1 MKKRKKRRSKIE
13 GGDKLPFDIEM
24 GKNQKAIKVLQRLF
38 DAGYGTE
45 KEIVNMTMDEM
56 LALPGV
62 NVADLCII
70 SELQKSIKANKV
82 IAICQRKQK
91 QGKKRK
97 EQIMVEQPKYLE
109 MTLSQLKAYVEFS
122 ESNVLLVVE
131 FQKEIRTMENE
142 LEVVNIRLVR
152 EPSLYSEQILDS
164 PQAVVE
170 LMAKELSQ
178 YDREVFCILNM
189 KNNGQVI
196 NMNLVSV
203 GTINASLVI
212 PREVFKSSI
221 LANASAIIGLH
232 NHPSGNVKPSKED
245 MIVTRKLQKCGQLLG
260 IELLDHIIVGGTNG
274 KMLSFR
280 EEKMLNV
287 TGRMGEMER

>member
-1 MKKRKKRRSKIE
+1 
-13 GGDKLPFDIEM
+13 
-24 GKNQKAIKVLQRLF
+24 
-38 DAGYGTE
+38 
-45 KEIVNMTMDEM
+45 
-56 LALPGV
+56 
-62 NVADLCII
+62 
-70 SELQKSIKANKV
+70 
-82 IAICQRKQK
+82 
-91 QGKKRK
+91 
-97 EQIMVEQPKYLE
+97 
-109 MTLSQLKAYVEFS
+109 MTLSQLKAYVESS
-122 ESNVLLVVE
+122 ESKVLL
-131 FQKEIRTMENE
+131 
-142 LEVVNIRLVR
+142 
-152 EPSLYSEQILDS
+152 
-164 PQAVVE
+164 VVE

-260 IELLDHIIVGGTNG
+260 IELLDHIIVASEHSY
-274 KMLSFR
+274 SFA
-280 EEKMLNV
+280 EHGLIKSKTFPAIVIDKSE
-287 TGRMGEMER
+287 

>member
-1 MKKRKKRRSKIE
+1 
-13 GGDKLPFDIEM
+13 
-24 GKNQKAIKVLQRLF
+24 
-38 DAGYGTE
+38 
-45 KEIVNMTMDEM
+45 
-56 LALPGV
+56 
-62 NVADLCII
+62 
-70 SELQKSIKANKV
+70 
-82 IAICQRKQK
+82 
-91 QGKKRK
+91 
-97 EQIMVEQPKYLE
+97 MVEQPKYLE
-109 MTLSQLKAYVEFS
+109 MTLSQLKAYVESS
-122 ESNVLLVVE
+122 ESKVLL
-131 FQKEIRTMENE
+131 
-142 LEVVNIRLVR
+142 
-152 EPSLYSEQILDS
+152 
-164 PQAVVE
+164 VVE

-212 PREVFKSSI
+212 HREVFKSSI

-287 TGRMGEMER
+287 IGRMGEMER

>member
-1 MKKRKKRRSKIE
+1 
-13 GGDKLPFDIEM
+13 
-24 GKNQKAIKVLQRLF
+24 
-38 DAGYGTE
+38 
-45 KEIVNMTMDEM
+45 
-56 LALPGV
+56 
-62 NVADLCII
+62 
-70 SELQKSIKANKV
+70 
-82 IAICQRKQK
+82 
-91 QGKKRK
+91 
-97 EQIMVEQPKYLE
+97 
-109 MTLSQLKAYVEFS
+109 
-122 ESNVLLVVE
+122 
-131 FQKEIRTMENE
+131 MENE

-178 YDREVFCILNM
+178 YD
-189 KNNGQVI
+189 
-196 NMNLVSV
+196 
-203 GTINASLVI
+203 
-212 PREVFKSSI
+212 REVFKSSI

-287 TGRMGEMER
+287 TGKMDWER

>member
-1 MKKRKKRRSKIE
+1 
-13 GGDKLPFDIEM
+13 
-24 GKNQKAIKVLQRLF
+24 
-38 DAGYGTE
+38 
-45 KEIVNMTMDEM
+45 
-56 LALPGV
+56 
-62 NVADLCII
+62 
-70 SELQKSIKANKV
+70 
-82 IAICQRKQK
+82 
-91 QGKKRK
+91 
-97 EQIMVEQPKYLE
+97 
-109 MTLSQLKAYVEFS
+109 
-122 ESNVLLVVE
+122 
-131 FQKEIRTMENE
+131 MENE

-221 LANASAIIGLH
+221 LANASAIIGFH
-232 NHPSGNVKPSKED
+232 NSSGNVKPSKED

-287 TGRMGEMER
+287 TGRMDRER

>member
-1 MKKRKKRRSKIE
+1 
-13 GGDKLPFDIEM
+13 
-24 GKNQKAIKVLQRLF
+24 
-38 DAGYGTE
+38 
-45 KEIVNMTMDEM
+45 
-56 LALPGV
+56 
-62 NVADLCII
+62 
-70 SELQKSIKANKV
+70 
-82 IAICQRKQK
+82 
-91 QGKKRK
+91 
-97 EQIMVEQPKYLE
+97 
-109 MTLSQLKAYVEFS
+109 
-122 ESNVLLVVE
+122 
-131 FQKEIRTMENE
+131 MENE
-142 LEVVNIRLVR
+142 LEVVNIHLVK
-152 EPSLYSEQILDS
+152 EPSLYSEQTLDS

-232 NHPSGNVKPSKED
+232 NHPSGNVNSGNVKPSKED

-287 TGRMGEMER
+287 TGRMDWER

>member
-1 MKKRKKRRSKIE
+1 LKIVLEKGTGKSKITYRAQPE
-13 GGDKLPFDIEM
+13 KAKSINEIIEHYNMMVAFFD
-24 GKNQKAIKVLQRLF
+24 RLF
-38 DAGYGTE
+38 
-45 KEIVNMTMDEM
+45 
-56 LALPGV
+56 
-62 NVADLCII
+62 
-70 SELQKSIKANKV
+70 
-82 IAICQRKQK
+82 KQ
-91 QGKKRK
+91 
-97 EQIMVEQPKYLE
+97 P
-109 MTLSQLKAYVEFS
+109 
-122 ESNVLLVVE
+122 
-131 FQKEIRTMENE
+131 MENE

-152 EPSLYSEQILDS
+152 EPSLYSEQTLDS

-287 TGRMGEMER
+287 TGRMDWER

>member
-1 MKKRKKRRSKIE
+1 
-13 GGDKLPFDIEM
+13 
-24 GKNQKAIKVLQRLF
+24 
-38 DAGYGTE
+38 
-45 KEIVNMTMDEM
+45 
-56 LALPGV
+56 
-62 NVADLCII
+62 
-70 SELQKSIKANKV
+70 
-82 IAICQRKQK
+82 
-91 QGKKRK
+91 
-97 EQIMVEQPKYLE
+97 
-109 MTLSQLKAYVEFS
+109 
-122 ESNVLLVVE
+122 
-131 FQKEIRTMENE
+131 MENE
-142 LEVVNIRLVR
+142 LEVVNIRLVK
-152 EPSLYSEQILDS
+152 EPSLYSEQTLDS

-170 LMAKELSQ
+170 LMAKELSK

-221 LANASAIIGLH
+221 LANASAIIGL
-232 NHPSGNVKPSKED
+232 PSGNVKPSKED

-280 EEKMLNV
+280 EEKLLNV
-287 TGRMGEMER
+287 TGRMDWER

>member
-1 MKKRKKRRSKIE
+1 
-13 GGDKLPFDIEM
+13 M
-24 GKNQKAIKVLQRLF
+24 G
-38 DAGYGTE
+38 
-45 KEIVNMTMDEM
+45 
-56 LALPGV
+56 
-62 NVADLCII
+62 
-70 SELQKSIKANKV
+70 
-82 IAICQRKQK
+82 
-91 QGKKRK
+91 
-97 EQIMVEQPKYLE
+97 
-109 MTLSQLKAYVEFS
+109 
-122 ESNVLLVVE
+122 
-131 FQKEIRTMENE
+131 NE
-142 LEVVNIRLVR
+142 LEVVNIRLVK
-152 EPSLYSEQILDS
+152 EPSLYSEQMLDS

-221 LANASAIIGLH
+221 LSNASAIIGLH

-260 IELLDHIIVGGTNG
+260 IELLDHCRWNKWKDAQFPRRKDVECDRKDGLGEI
-274 KMLSFR
+274 
-280 EEKMLNV
+280 EEK
-287 TGRMGEMER
+287 

>member
-1 MKKRKKRRSKIE
+1 
-13 GGDKLPFDIEM
+13 
-24 GKNQKAIKVLQRLF
+24 
-38 DAGYGTE
+38 
-45 KEIVNMTMDEM
+45 
-56 LALPGV
+56 
-62 NVADLCII
+62 
-70 SELQKSIKANKV
+70 
-82 IAICQRKQK
+82 
-91 QGKKRK
+91 
-97 EQIMVEQPKYLE
+97 
-109 MTLSQLKAYVEFS
+109 
-122 ESNVLLVVE
+122 
-131 FQKEIRTMENE
+131 MENE
-142 LEVVNIRLVR
+142 LEVVNIRLVK

-170 LMAKELSQ
+170 LMGKLSQ

-189 KNNGQVI
+189 KNNGQII
-196 NMNLVSV
+196 NMNLVSE

-221 LANASAIIGLH
+221 LVNASAIIGLH

-287 TGRMGEMER
+287 TEKSINER